1 MTLALNLEIAAGERT
16 PPRPGV
22 VAGSVEQV
30 TDTLGHLVG
39 LGFSVFNFIPV
50 ALNELDQAETL
61 ANEVVPAVRAMA

>member
-1 MTLALNLEIAAGERT
+1 M
-16 PPRPGV
+16 
-22 VAGSVEQV
+22 EQV